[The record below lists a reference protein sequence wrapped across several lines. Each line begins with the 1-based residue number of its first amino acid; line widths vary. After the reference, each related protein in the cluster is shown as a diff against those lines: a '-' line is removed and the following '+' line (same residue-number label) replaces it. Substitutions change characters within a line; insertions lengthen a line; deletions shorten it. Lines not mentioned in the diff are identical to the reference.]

1 MAAVRTVKEIS
12 DLTGIS
18 VRALHY
24 YDEIGLLKP
33 TAKSSAGYRLYDD
46 KSLEILQQ
54 ILFFRELDF
63 PLKEIKDMLG
73 KSSLETDRVLQMQ
86 RALLIA
92 KKERLERLIAHID
105 RILTGGQTMNFEAFS
120 KAELKKLYQTMIENM
135 TAEQKAEFLERYGN
149 VETGR
154 EKFLEKAETEA
165 AQQNFQ
171 KVVEWYGGEEKAMN
185 ASKNAKGA
193 ESIQDYQKQ
202 LDEIMRKL
210 AEKKEESV
218 DSPEVTVLMEE
229 YDSVV
234 KEMFQMDDASRIMLD
249 MAASYR
255 SNPEIQA
262 VQDEM
267 YGEGVTVF
275 LAKVMEAF
283 YRNR

>member
-1 MAAVRTVKEIS
+1 MRTVKEIS

-18 VRALHY
+18 VRTLHY

-33 TAKSSAGYRLYDD
+33 TAKSAAGYRLYDD
-46 KSLEILQQ
+46 KALEILQQ

-86 RALLIA
+86 RGLLVA

-120 KAELKKLYQTMIENM
+120 KAELKELYQTMIENM

-154 EKFLEKAETEA
+154 EKFLEKAATGA
-165 AQQNFQ
+165 AQKNLQR
-171 KVVEWYGGEEKAMN
+171 VMEWYGGNEKAMN

-193 ESIQDYQKQ
+193 ESIQDHQKQ

-210 AEKKEESV
+210 AEKKEEPV

-229 YDSVV
+229 YDSAV

-249 MAASYR
+249 MAATYR
-255 SNPEIQA
+255 SNPEIQS

>member
-1 MAAVRTVKEIS
+1 MRTVKEIS

-18 VRALHY
+18 IRTLHY
-24 YDEIGLLKP
+24 YDKIGLLKP
-33 TAKSSAGYRLYDD
+33 TAKSAAGYRLYDD
-46 KSLEILQQ
+46 KALEILQQ

-86 RALLIA
+86 RGLLVA

-105 RILTGGQTMNFEAFS
+105 RILTGGQMMNFEAFS

-135 TAEQKAEFLERYGN
+135 TAEQKTEFLGGCGN
-149 VETGR
+149 VKTGR
-154 EKFLEKAETEA
+154 EKFLEKAATEA
-165 AQQNFQ
+165 AQKNLQ
-171 KVVEWYGGEEKAMN
+171 KVVEWYGGNEKARN

-210 AEKKEESV
+210 AEKKEGPV

-267 YGEGVTVF
+267 YGESVTVF

>member
-1 MAAVRTVKEIS
+1 MRTVKEIS

-193 ESIQDYQKQ
+193 ESIQYYQKQ

>member
-1 MAAVRTVKEIS
+1 MRTVKEIS

-33 TAKSSAGYRLYDD
+33 TAKSAAGYRLYDD
-46 KSLEILQQ
+46 KALEILQQ

-120 KAELKKLYQTMIENM
+120 KSELKELYQTMIENM

-171 KVVEWYGGEEKAMN
+171 KVVEWYGDKEKALN
-185 ASKNAKGA
+185 ASKHAKGP
-193 ESIQDYQKQ
+193 ESIQDHQQ
-202 LDEIMRKL
+202 HIDEIMRKL
-210 AEKKEESV
+210 AEKKEEPV

-229 YDSVV
+229 YDSAV

>member
-1 MAAVRTVKEIS
+1 MRTVKEIS

-154 EKFLEKAETEA
+154 EKFLEKAETEV

>member
-1 MAAVRTVKEIS
+1 MRTVKEIS

-18 VRALHY
+18 VRTLHY

-33 TAKSSAGYRLYDD
+33 TAKSAAGYRLYDD
-46 KSLEILQQ
+46 KALEILQQ

-86 RALLIA
+86 RGLLVA

-105 RILTGGQTMNFEAFS
+105 RILSGGQTMNFEVFS
-120 KAELKKLYQTMIENM
+120 KAEIKGLYQTMIENM
-135 TAEQKAEFLERYGN
+135 TAEQEAEFLERYGN

-154 EKFLEKAETEA
+154 EKFLEKAATES

-171 KVVEWYGGEEKAMN
+171 KVVEWYGDKEKALN

-193 ESIQDYQKQ
+193 ESIQDHQKQ

-210 AEKKEESV
+210 AEKKEEPV

-229 YDSVV
+229 YDSAV

-249 MAASYR
+249 MAATYR
-255 SNPEIQA
+255 SNPEIQL

-275 LAKVMEAF
+275 VAKVMEAF

>member
-1 MAAVRTVKEIS
+1 MRTVKEIS

-18 VRALHY
+18 VRTLHY

-33 TAKSSAGYRLYDD
+33 TAKSAAGYRLYDD
-46 KSLEILQQ
+46 KALEILQQ

-86 RALLIA
+86 RGLLVA

-120 KAELKKLYQTMIENM
+120 KAELKELYQTMIENM

-154 EKFLEKAETEA
+154 EKFLEKATTEA

-171 KVVEWYGGEEKAMN
+171 KVVEWYGDKEKALY
-185 ASKNAKGA
+185 ASKNAKGP
-193 ESIQDYQKQ
+193 ESIQDHQKQ

-210 AEKKEESV
+210 AEKKEQPV

-229 YDSVV
+229 YDSAV

-249 MAASYR
+249 MAATYR
-255 SNPEIQA
+255 SNPEIQS

>member
-1 MAAVRTVKEIS
+1 
-12 DLTGIS
+12 
-18 VRALHY
+18 
-24 YDEIGLLKP
+24 
-33 TAKSSAGYRLYDD
+33 
-46 KSLEILQQ
+46 
-54 ILFFRELDF
+54 
-63 PLKEIKDMLG
+63 
-73 KSSLETDRVLQMQ
+73 
-86 RALLIA
+86 
-92 KKERLERLIAHID
+92 
-105 RILTGGQTMNFEAFS
+105 
-120 KAELKKLYQTMIENM
+120 MIENM
-135 TAEQKAEFLERYGN
+135 TDEQETEFLEKYGN

-154 EKFLEKAETEA
+154 EKFLEKAATEA

-171 KVVEWYGGEEKAMN
+171 KVVEWYGDKEKALN

-193 ESIQDYQKQ
+193 ESIQDHQKQ

-210 AEKKEESV
+210 AEKKEEPV

-229 YDSVV
+229 YDSAV

-249 MAASYR
+249 MAATYR
-255 SNPEIQA
+255 SNPEIQS

>member
-1 MAAVRTVKEIS
+1 MRTVKEIS

>member
-1 MAAVRTVKEIS
+1 MRTVKEIS

-18 VRALHY
+18 VRTLHY

-33 TAKSSAGYRLYDD
+33 TAKSAAGYRLYDD

-73 KSSLETDRVLQMQ
+73 KSSLETDRVLQVQ
-86 RALLIA
+86 RGLLVA

-105 RILTGGQTMNFEAFS
+105 RILTGGQTINFEVFS
-120 KAELKKLYQTMIENM
+120 KAELKELYQTMIENM
-135 TAEQKAEFLERYGN
+135 TTEQETEFLGRYGN

-154 EKFLEKAETEA
+154 EKFLEEVATEA
-165 AQQNFQ
+165 AQKNLQ
-171 KVVEWYGGEEKAMN
+171 KVVKWYGGKEKAMN

-210 AEKKEESV
+210 AEKKEEPV
-218 DSPEVTVLMEE
+218 DSPEVTILMEE

-249 MAASYR
+249 MAATYR
-255 SNPEIQA
+255 SNPEIQS

-267 YGEGVTVF
+267 YGKGVTVF

>member
-1 MAAVRTVKEIS
+1 MRTVKEIS

-18 VRALHY
+18 VRTLHY

-33 TAKSSAGYRLYDD
+33 TAKSAAGYRLYDD
-46 KSLEILQQ
+46 KALEILQQ

-86 RALLIA
+86 RGLLVA

-105 RILTGGQTMNFEAFS
+105 TILTGGQTMNFEAFS
-120 KAELKKLYQTMIENM
+120 KAELKELYQTMIENM
-135 TAEQKAEFLERYGN
+135 TAEQEAEFLEKYGN

-154 EKFLEKAETEA
+154 EKFLEKAATEA

-171 KVVEWYGGEEKAMN
+171 EVVEWYGDKEKALN

-193 ESIQDYQKQ
+193 ESIQDHQKQ

-210 AEKKEESV
+210 AEKKEEPV

-229 YDSVV
+229 YNSAV

-249 MAASYR
+249 MAATYR
-255 SNPEIQA
+255 SNPEIQL

-275 LAKVMEAF
+275 VAKVMEAF

>member
-1 MAAVRTVKEIS
+1 MRTVKEIS

-33 TAKSSAGYRLYDD
+33 TAKSAAGYRLYDD
-46 KSLEILQQ
+46 KALEILQQ

-86 RALLIA
+86 RGLLVA
-92 KKERLERLIAHID
+92 KKERLERLVAHID

-120 KAELKKLYQTMIENM
+120 KAELKELYQTMIENM
-135 TAEQKAEFLERYGN
+135 TAEQETEFLGKCGN

-154 EKFLEKAETEA
+154 EEFLEKAETEA
-165 AQQNFQ
+165 TRQNFQ
-171 KVVEWYGGEEKAMN
+171 KVLEWYGDKEKALN
-185 ASKNAKGA
+185 ASKNAKGP
-193 ESIQDYQKQ
+193 ESIQDHQQ
-202 LDEIMRKL
+202 HIDEIMRKL

-229 YDSVV
+229 YNSVV

>member
-1 MAAVRTVKEIS
+1 MRTVKEIS

-185 ASKNAKGA
+185 ASKNAKGT

>member
-1 MAAVRTVKEIS
+1 MRTVKEIS

-18 VRALHY
+18 VRTLHY

-33 TAKSSAGYRLYDD
+33 TAKSAAGYRLYDD
-46 KSLEILQQ
+46 KALEILQQ

-86 RALLIA
+86 RGLLVA
-92 KKERLERLIAHID
+92 KKERLERLVAHID
-105 RILTGGQTMNFEAFS
+105 RILTGGQIMNFEAFS
-120 KAELKKLYQTMIENM
+120 KAELKELYQTMIENM
-135 TAEQKAEFLERYGN
+135 TAEQETEFLGKCGN

-154 EKFLEKAETEA
+154 EEFLEKAKTKA
-165 AQQNFQ
+165 ARQNFQ
-171 KVVEWYGGEEKAMN
+171 KVLEWYGDKEKALN
-185 ASKNAKGA
+185 ASKNAKGP
-193 ESIQDYQKQ
+193 ESIQDHQQ
-202 LDEIMRKL
+202 HIDEIMRKL

-218 DSPEVTVLMEE
+218 DSPQVTVLMEE
-229 YDSVV
+229 YNSVV

>member
-1 MAAVRTVKEIS
+1 MRTVKEIS

-18 VRALHY
+18 VRTLHY

-33 TAKSSAGYRLYDD
+33 TAKSAAGYRLYDD
-46 KSLEILQQ
+46 KALEILQQ

-86 RALLIA
+86 RGLLVA

-105 RILTGGQTMNFEAFS
+105 RILTGGQAMNFEAFS
-120 KAELKKLYQTMIENM
+120 KAELKELYQTMIENM

-149 VETGR
+149 VEMGR
-154 EKFLEKAETEA
+154 EKFLEKAATGA
-165 AQQNFQ
+165 AQKNLQ
-171 KVVEWYGGEEKAMN
+171 KVMEWYGGNEKAMN

-193 ESIQDYQKQ
+193 ESIQDHQQ
-202 LDEIMRKL
+202 HIDEIMRKL

-229 YDSVV
+229 YNSVV

-255 SNPEIQA
+255 SNPEIQS

-275 LAKVMEAF
+275 LVKVMKAF